1 VRRRLLTPLI
11 ALLALLLSAST
22 TLAADGRILVYV
34 GNAGVDEGYTRF
46 GEAAGKPVDTLPV
59 LPADLSPYDCIVLPI
74 NNIPFDDSQ
83 KAQLSAYVN
92 SGGTLL
98 ALAENATFFAGS
110 IPTMNDLAAALG
122 AGLQVVPALL
132 DPGFH
137 TTTNI
142 DPSTFTVGVASIR
155 YAFTSEVTVEV
166 SGGAE
171 SLVRTHDASGA
182 EIFIGA
188 DRLGSG
194 VFLLSGDSNV
204 FSDNSETGYTLH
216 DNGVL
221 VANLCGEKGPG
232 APAEIILTQDEAVND
247 VGTQHCVTATVR
259 DANGEPVPGVEV
271 SFNVEG
277 ASDEPVPP
285 ADAEGTET
293 TDAQGMATFCYNGPA
308 FPGVDTI
315 FAFIDE
321 NSSGSWEP
329 GELKSNDLVKTWVLP
344 APTPGCEVTISNG
357 GWIIT
362 EHQPVGHRA
371 SFGGHALVSNGD
383 EPDVNGNQEYQD
395 KAQPL
400 NYHSNDVITV
410 VCSSDRTE
418 ATMYAE
424 GTVNGAGSFIARISV
439 HDDGEGSGATDT
451 YDILINNGYFSG
463 EDRPLQ
469 GGNVQIQVHEE

>member
-1 VRRRLLTPLI
+1 MRRRLITPLI

-22 TLAADGRILVYV
+22 TLAAGGRILVYV
-34 GNAGVDEGYTRF
+34 GNAGVDEGYTQF
-46 GEAAGKPVDTLPV
+46 GAAAGKPVDTLPV
-59 LPADLSPYDCIVLPI
+59 LPADLSRYDCIVLPI

-83 KAQLSAYVN
+83 KAQLSSYVN

-98 ALAENATFFAGS
+98 GLAENESFFPGS
-110 IPTMNDLAAALG
+110 IATMNDLAAALG
-122 AGLQVVPALL
+122 AGLQVVPALI

-142 DPSTFTVGVASIR
+142 DPSTFTVGVESIR
-155 YAFTSEVTVEV
+155 YAFTSKVTVEV

-171 SLVRTHDASGA
+171 SLVRTQDASGA

-188 DRLGSG
+188 DKIGSG

-204 FSDNSETGYTLH
+204 FSDNSDTGYTVE

-221 VANLCGEKGPG
+221 VANLCGERGPG
-232 APAEIILTQDEAVND
+232 APAEIELTQDSAVND

-259 DANGEPVPGVEV
+259 DANGQPVPGVEV

-277 ASDEPVPP
+277 VSDEPVPP
-285 ADAEGTET
+285 TDAEGTAT
-293 TDAQGMATFCYNGPA
+293 TDDQGMATFCYDGPA
-308 FPGVDTI
+308 FPGADTI

-321 NSSGSWEP
+321 NASGSWEP

-344 APTPGCEVTISNG
+344 VPTPGCEVTISNG

-362 EHQPVGHRA
+362 DDGDRA

-383 EPDVNGNQEYQD
+383 EPDVTGNQEYQD
-395 KAQPL
+395 KAEAT
-400 NYHSNDVITV
+400 NYHSNNVITV
-410 VCSSDRTE
+410 VCSDDRTE
-418 ATMYAE
+418 ATMYAR
-424 GTVNGAGSFIARISV
+424 GTVNGAGDFLARIGV

-451 YDILINNGYFSG
+451 YDILIDNGYFSG
-463 EDRPLQ
+463 EDRPLE
-469 GGNVQIQVHEE
+469 GGNVQIQVHED